1 MQPTM
6 ADAITKMRPL
16 IKKQPTEIQL
26 ELLWLLL
33 ETLAADTA
41 QLQAY
46 VDALHE
52 SFMRY
57 AGTVQAYSESNA
69 LRAQKLKRDFE
80 ALAEKF

>member
-1 MQPTM
+1 MQPTI
-6 ADAITKMRPL
+6 ADVINKMRPL
-16 IKKQPTEIQL
+16 IKKQPTNVQL
-26 ELLWLLL
+26 ETLWLLL
-33 ETLAADTA
+33 EAIAADTA

-57 AGTVQAYSESNA
+57 AGTVQAYSESNVD
-69 LRAQKLKRDFE
+69 RAQKLKADFE

>member
-52 SFMRY
+52 SFTRY
-57 AGTVQAYSESNA
+57 ADTVQNYPASNA
-69 LRAQKLKRDFE
+69 ARVQKIITDIENLAQKL
-80 ALAEKF
+80 

>member
-80 ALAEKF
+80 ALVEKF

>member
-1 MQPTM
+1 MQQTL

-16 IKKQPTEIQL
+16 IKKQPTAIQL
-26 ELLWLLL
+26 EMLWLLL

-69 LRAQKLKRDFE
+69 PRAQKLKRDFE